1 MKNKFTIPNNLQ
13 AEENRIRHFQ
23 NLKDP
28 SCKNLKQSHPKYN
41 LSHLSYSDAFIGSND
56 ELHCGALKEQQKER
70 LDKKGTTAIIDAIAT
85 KLETISQEQSNNK
98 QNYGRGI

>member
-1 MKNKFTIPNNLQ
+1 MKNKFTISNNLQ
-13 AEENRIRHFQ
+13 AEEDRIRNIQ
-23 NLKDP
+23 NLKDT

-41 LSHLSYSDAFIGSND
+41 LSHVSYSDAFIGSND

-70 LDKKGTTAIIDAIAT
+70 LDKKGTIAIIDAIAT

-98 QNYGRGI
+98 

>member
-1 MKNKFTIPNNLQ
+1 MKNKFTISNNLQ
-13 AEENRIRHFQ
+13 AEEDRIRNIQ

-41 LSHLSYSDAFIGSND
+41 LSHVSYSDAFIGSND

-85 KLETISQEQSNNK
+85 KLETILQEQSNNK
-98 QNYGRGI
+98 